1 MFVEGYID
9 KDYLDILLAQGH
21 ELEWICETRE
31 DAKKRGY
38 HHLPSDRKRTIV
50 RIWIDMDMEDFF
62 KPEDIIQDDPSL
74 INLMAVS
81 KNETLRNFAAKK
93 LKGL

>member
-21 ELEWICETRE
+21 EPEWVCKTRE
-31 DAKKRGY
+31 DAKEKGY
-38 HHLPSDRKRTIV
+38 HHLPTDNKKTIV
-50 RIWIDMDMEDFF
+50 RIWIDMDLENFF
-62 KPEDIIQDDPSL
+62 SPEDIIQDNPSL

-81 KNETLRNFAAKK
+81 KNETLRNFAIKK
-93 LKGL
+93 LKGI